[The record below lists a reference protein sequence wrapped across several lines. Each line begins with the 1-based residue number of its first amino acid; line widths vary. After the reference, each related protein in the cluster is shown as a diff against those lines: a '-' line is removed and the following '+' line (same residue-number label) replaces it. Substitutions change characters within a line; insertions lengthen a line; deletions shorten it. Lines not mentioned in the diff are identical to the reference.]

1 MSQSILSKAYGKL
14 VEFIALTGIGL
25 VIIGIVISFLTSDR
39 GLIITLVLGGS
50 VLGGLFLF
58 TYGLVSA
65 QEKPHSID
73 ST

>member
-1 MSQSILSKAYGKL
+1 MIQSILSKAYRKL

-25 VIIGIVISFLTSDR
+25 VIIGVVISFLTSDR
-39 GLIITLVLGGS
+39 GLIITLVLGSS

-65 QEKPHSID
+65 QEKPQA
-73 ST
+73 